1 MTILSA
7 TTPIAAAVQKTPA
20 ASPTAT
26 ATADPAIGQLFETDL
41 ARASKGA
48 AAAPETAV
56 AKSDVP
62 EKSISFVSRGS
73 RSGVMSPTQQFESFV
88 LRTFIDGMLP
98 QDNSTYFGTGTAG
111 KIWKSML
118 AERIGDEMAKD
129 GGIGIAEML
138 EKRGSKAEAV
148 NGAQD
153 KLKASDSMTTGA
165 QAFKGLG

>member
-7 TTPIAAAVQKTPA
+7 TTPISAAAQKTPA
-20 ASPTAT
+20 ASPK
-26 ATADPAIGQLFETDL
+26 ATADPAIGKRFEADL
-41 ARASKGA
+41 AKASQEAGA
-48 AAAPETAV
+48 APVTTV
-56 AKSDVP
+56 AKSNVP

-98 QDNSTYFGTGTAG
+98 EDNSTYFGTGTAG